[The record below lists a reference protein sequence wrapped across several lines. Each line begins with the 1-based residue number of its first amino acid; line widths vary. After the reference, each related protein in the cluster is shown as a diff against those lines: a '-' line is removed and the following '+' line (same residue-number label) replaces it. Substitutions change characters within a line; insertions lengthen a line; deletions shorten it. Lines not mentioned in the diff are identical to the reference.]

1 MNILNGVQ
9 NFLALVNDNWTTIM
23 VVIGLAIAVARK
35 VKDYFNKSDDEK
47 IEIAKAQ
54 IKETI
59 LKMVTE
65 AEVDYEEWNKAG
77 SIKRAQ
83 VINQI
88 YDDYP
93 ILSKVIDQQA
103 LIAWI
108 DETIDESLTTL
119 REIVAENKKEDKAV
133 AE

>member
-1 MNILNGVQ
+1 MSILNGVQ
-9 NFLALVNDNWTTIM
+9 NFLVFINDNWTTIM
-23 VVIGLAIAVARK
+23 VVIGLVIAVAGK
-35 VKDYFNKSDDEK
+35 IKNYVNKSDEEK

-83 VINQI
+83 VIDQI
-88 YDDYP
+88 YGDYP
-93 ILSKVIDQQA
+93 ILSKVVDQKA

-108 DETIDESLTTL
+108 DNAIDNSLETL
-119 REIVAENKKEDKAV
+119 RDIISENKEGGEAIAK
-133 AE
+133 

>member
-1 MNILNGVQ
+1 MSILNGVQ
-9 NFLALVNDNWTTIM
+9 NFLVFINDNWTTIM
-23 VVIGLAIAVARK
+23 VVIGLVIAVAGK
-35 VKDYFNKSDDEK
+35 IKNYVNKSDEEK

-83 VINQI
+83 VIDQI
-88 YDDYP
+88 YGDYP
-93 ILSKVIDQQA
+93 ILSKVVDQKA

-108 DETIDESLTTL
+108 DNAIDNSLETL
-119 REIVAENKKEDKAV
+119 RDIISENKEGGEVIAK
-133 AE
+133 

>member
-9 NFLALVNDNWTTIM
+9 NFLQLVNDNWTTIL
-23 VVIGLAIAVARK
+23 VCIGLVIAIVRK
-35 VKDYFNKSDDEK
+35 AKAFFTKSDDEK
-47 IEIAKAQ
+47 VEIAKAQ
-54 IKETI
+54 IHETI

-88 YDDYP
+88 YSEYP
-93 ILSKVIDQQA
+93 VLSKVVDQIA
-103 LIAWI
+103 LTEWI
-108 DETIDESLTTL
+108 DEVIDDSLKTL
-119 REIVAENKKEDKAV
+119 REIVAENKKDAAI

>member
-9 NFLALVNDNWTTIM
+9 NFLQLVNDNWTTIL
-23 VVIGLAIAVARK
+23 VCTGLVIAIARK
-35 VKDYFNKSDDEK
+35 VKAFFTKSDDEK
-47 IEIAKAQ
+47 VEIAKAQ
-54 IKETI
+54 IRETI

-65 AEVDYEEWNKAG
+65 AEVNYEEWNKAG

-88 YDDYP
+88 YAEYP
-93 ILSKVIDQQA
+93 ILSKVVDQIA
-103 LIAWI
+103 LTEWI
-108 DETIDESLTTL
+108 DGVIDDSLKTL
-119 REIVAENKKEDKAV
+119 REIVAENKKDTAV

>member
-9 NFLALVNDNWTTIM
+9 NFLELVNDNWTTIM
-23 VVIGLAIAVARK
+23 VVIGLVIAVARK
-35 VKDYFNKSDDEK
+35 VNGYFNKSDDEK

-54 IKETI
+54 IKETM

-88 YDDYP
+88 YSDYP

-108 DETIDESLTTL
+108 DETIDKSLTTL
-119 REIVAENKKEDKAV
+119 RKIVAENKKGDEAM

>member
-9 NFLALVNDNWTTIM
+9 NFLQLVNDNWTTIL
-23 VVIGLAIAVARK
+23 VCIGLVIAIARK
-35 VKDYFNKSDDEK
+35 AKAFFSKSDDEK
-47 IEIAKAQ
+47 VEIAKAQ
-54 IKETI
+54 IRETI

-88 YDDYP
+88 YSEYP
-93 ILSKVIDQQA
+93 VLSKVVDQTA
-103 LIAWI
+103 LTEWI
-108 DETIDESLTTL
+108 DGVIDDSLKTL
-119 REIVAENKKEDKAV
+119 REIVAENKKDAAI

>member
-9 NFLALVNDNWTTIM
+9 NFLQLVNDNWTTIL
-23 VVIGLAIAVARK
+23 VCIGLVIAIVRK
-35 VKDYFNKSDDEK
+35 AKAFFTKSDDEK
-47 IEIAKAQ
+47 VEIAKAQ
-54 IKETI
+54 IHETI

-88 YDDYP
+88 YSEYP
-93 ILSKVIDQQA
+93 VLSKVVDQTA
-103 LIAWI
+103 LTKWI
-108 DETIDESLTTL
+108 DGVIDDSLKTL
-119 REIVAENKKEDKAV
+119 REIVAENKKDAAI

>member
-23 VVIGLAIAVARK
+23 VVIGLAIAIVRK
-35 VKDYFNKSDDEK
+35 AKTYFSKSDDEK
-47 IEIAKAQ
+47 VEIAKAQ

-65 AEVDYEEWNKAG
+65 AEVNYEEWNKAG

-88 YDDYP
+88 YGNYP
-93 ILSKVIDQQA
+93 ILSKVVDHQS

-108 DETIDESLTTL
+108 DETIDESLKTL
-119 REIVAENKKEDKAV
+119 REIVAENKKGDEAA

>member
-35 VKDYFNKSDDEK
+35 ARDYFNKSDDEK
-47 IEIAKAQ
+47 IEIAKTQ

-65 AEVDYEEWNKAG
+65 AEIDYEEWNKAG

-83 VINQI
+83 VVNQI
-88 YDDYP
+88 YSDYP

-119 REIVAENKKEDKAV
+119 REIVAENKKGDEAV

>member
-9 NFLALVNDNWTTIM
+9 NFLQLVNDNWTTIL
-23 VVIGLAIAVARK
+23 VCIGLVIAIARK
-35 VKDYFNKSDDEK
+35 AKAFFSKSDDEK
-47 IEIAKAQ
+47 VEIAKAQ
-54 IKETI
+54 IRETI

-65 AEVDYEEWNKAG
+65 AEVNYEEWNKAG

-88 YDDYP
+88 YSEYP
-93 ILSKVIDQQA
+93 VLSKVVDQTA
-103 LIAWI
+103 LTEWI
-108 DETIDESLTTL
+108 DGVIDDSLKTL
-119 REIVAENKKEDKAV
+119 REIVAENKKDTAI